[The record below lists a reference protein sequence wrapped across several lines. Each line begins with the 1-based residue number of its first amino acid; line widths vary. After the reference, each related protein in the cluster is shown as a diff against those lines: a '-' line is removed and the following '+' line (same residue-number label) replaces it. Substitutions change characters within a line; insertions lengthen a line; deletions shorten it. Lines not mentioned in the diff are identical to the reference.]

1 MQKLQ
6 RMKAR
11 LRLVLVAAI
20 ALGCSSATLG
30 GVLTA
35 LMFQDPTVATAF
47 I

>member
-1 MQKLQ
+1 MRRLE
-6 RMKAR
+6 RTKAR
-11 LRLVLVAAI
+11 LRLVLIASV

-35 LMFQDPTVATAF
+35 LMIQQPIVAAA